1 MLGRLKEAFVHTCD
15 KYQNFM
21 CWTHILL
28 TVINILKLQRKVL
41 IEAFNRTV
49 AAFHDAKSVDKVKKE
64 TYTGKFCLFV
74 ALHPSQQLWSLGD
87 GLYT

>member
-1 MLGRLKEAFVHTCD
+1 MHTCD

-64 TYTGKFCLFV
+64 TYTGKFCLLVYVPVNSYGHGGMVSSPNHTF
-74 ALHPSQQLWSLGD
+74 S
-87 GLYT
+87 